1 MPGDCDDCG
10 HPHHSIAH
18 REACLGE
25 VVPFTAE
32 ELAEL
37 GDS

>member
-1 MPGDCDDCG
+1 MRRDCDDCG

-18 REACLGE
+18 REACFGE